1 MGLVIPIGKQPK
13 PAEVQAED
21 EGEEGDEYQLS
32 PQDKFQQEEL

>member
-21 EGEEGDEYQLS
+21 EEEGDEYQLS